1 MSLWWGEI
9 KFVDFRF
16 PPLGFRPRRMGE
28 REEKEG
34 RGEEGEENFPWRN
47 QKRFGIEMME
57 LVGFEPTAFRMQS
70 GRATTAL
77 KPLEQAVLSSFSFS
91 LLLFPLPPLF
101 SLFPLSLS
109 PLFLFFLPSFD
120 PPLPLCFCE

>member
-77 KPLEQAVLSSFSFS
+77 KPLEEADTKQQS
-91 LLLFPLPPLF
+91 PLIVVVGTRWK
-101 SLFPLSLS
+101 SACRLS
-109 PLFLFFLPSFD
+109 PDSFLPV
-120 PPLPLCFCE
+120 PAA